1 MNNGQYCNSK
11 GNHWA
16 QENREKNTCIFF
28 ANTVK
33 CYDKL
38 WFQDCIIEL
47 VKLGYNKNVLG
58 ILYKLNE
65 TALVKINTTYGG
77 TENIEI
83 NEVVKQGTTNG
94 PILCCASTARG
105 NEIGEKAICKY
116 GTIEIGMSVFMDD
129 IASIGNVDA
138 IRKGWRDCG
147 KMETEKKKCNMDWKI
162 QNIWQ

>member
-1 MNNGQYCNSK
+1 M
-11 GNHWA
+11 
-16 QENREKNTCIFF
+16 
-28 ANTVK
+28 
-33 CYDKL
+33 
-38 WFQDCIIEL
+38 
-47 VKLGYNKNVLG
+47 G

-116 GTIEIGMSVFMDD
+116 GTIEIGMPVFMDD
-129 IASIGNVDA
+129 IESIGNVDA
-138 IRKGWRDCG
+138 IRKG
-147 KMETEKKKCNMDWKI
+147 
-162 QNIWQ
+162 

>member
-1 MNNGQYCNSK
+1 M
-11 GNHWA
+11 
-16 QENREKNTCIFF
+16 
-28 ANTVK
+28 
-33 CYDKL
+33 
-38 WFQDCIIEL
+38 
-47 VKLGYNKNVLG
+47 G

-116 GTIEIGMSVFMDD
+116 GTIEIGMPVFMDD
-129 IASIGNVDA
+129 IAAVVDA
-138 IRKGWRDCG
+138 DTIRQRTPENTIW
-147 KMETEKKKCNMDWKI
+147 TEKAKYMTIITGRGK
-162 QNIWQ
+162 QG